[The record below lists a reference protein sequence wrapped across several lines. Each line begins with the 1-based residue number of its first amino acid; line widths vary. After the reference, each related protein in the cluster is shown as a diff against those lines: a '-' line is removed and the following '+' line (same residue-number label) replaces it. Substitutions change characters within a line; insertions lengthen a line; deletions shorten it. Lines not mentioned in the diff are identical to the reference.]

1 MKSWTRYALPCAGLI
16 AATATGCASTR
27 DSRASNPTASG
38 VSASQERS
46 HQALTGAADAQKRA
60 SEQQRRATEAQE
72 NVRDA
77 QRRLDE
83 AQRRAETEAAK
94 ARQAQQE
101 ANESAR
107 QASLQAEEAQQQA
120 TRQLTTQQRIVARGE
135 QLIAGQVTR
144 SSPNQI
150 VVVPRG
156 GEAMTFAITP
166 DTRVE
171 IDGRQASAAEIVQ
184 GRDVRVAYDAT
195 GSEPTARSVQIVT
208 GNAAGTNAPA
218 PQRQPDR

>member
-1 MKSWTRYALPCAGLI
+1 MRCWMRYALPCAGII

-27 DSRASNPTASG
+27 GGRASNPTASG
-38 VSASQERS
+38 VSESQERS
-46 HQALTGAADAQKRA
+46 QKALSQAAEAQKRA
-60 SEQQRRATEAQE
+60 SEQQKRTAEAQE
-72 NVRDA
+72 NVKDA
-77 QRRLDE
+77 QRRLAE
-83 AQRRAETEAAK
+83 AQRQAETEAAK

-101 ANESAR
+101 ANETTR
-107 QASLQAEEAQQQA
+107 QATLQAEEAQQQA
-120 TRQLTTQQRIVARGE
+120 SRQLTTQQRIVARGE

-156 GEAMTFAITP
+156 GEAMTFAMTP

-184 GRDVRVAYDAT
+184 GGDVRVSYDAT

-208 GNAAGTNAPA
+208 GKAA
-218 PQRQPDR
+218 PQTPSDR